1 MHVLRGDL
9 SPHRRVL
16 GVGSHQMNVR
26 VRRIPALGR
35 QVGIPLES
43 NLESAGLAGLDLERC
58 PVGPVLG
65 PVSHDQVVGPCRQ
78 PRRVAAIH
86 VERQPI
92 LRRPPCAGMHPE
104 QPHLVG
110 KPAHCQCFPGR
121 ERRPAR
127 GVVEA
132 HARGGG
138 EAGRGVRDPQL
149 YVTGI
154 GRDLRGVAPR
164 QRHLAEGD
172 PTPSADDQVRAGDAV
187 ARKAG
192 SVEGQ
197 RDARQRFA
205 RRRLHVPRPPESLS
219 AVPVPCH
226 GERAA

>member
-1 MHVLRGDL
+1 MFLSGHDNVAVTLVAARAPPCGLLEVCVGNIAHLQEMADVHVLRGDL

-154 GRDLRGVAPR
+154 GRDLRGRGSSPAP
-164 QRHLAEGD
+164 
-172 PTPSADDQVRAGDAV
+172 P
-187 ARKAG
+187 
-192 SVEGQ
+192 
-197 RDARQRFA
+197 
-205 RRRLHVPRPPESLS
+205 RR
-219 AVPVPCH
+219 
-226 GERAA
+226 G